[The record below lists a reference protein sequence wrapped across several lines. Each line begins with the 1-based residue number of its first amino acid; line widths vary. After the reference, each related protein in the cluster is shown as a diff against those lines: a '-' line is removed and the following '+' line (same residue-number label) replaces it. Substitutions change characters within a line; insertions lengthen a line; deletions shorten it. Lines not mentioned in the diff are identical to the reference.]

1 MAFAL
6 VDANFG
12 KLEIP
17 TAIKKRGLQ
26 YIEMKIT
33 RGAAGD
39 TDLDIGDLSGTFW
52 ANAIANGTYGTQATL
67 AKKEYEKIAAA
78 VDGVIS
84 LDIIANTGPML
95 RVASTSGATNYDL
108 SNGGTY
114 PLVKPVITFT
124 SNAAPATISVRLVLS
139 LTDETNTVDF
149 SY

>member
-26 YIEMKIT
+26 YLEFKIT

-39 TDLDIGDLSGTFW
+39 TDLDIGNTSGTFW
-52 ANAIANGTYGTQATL
+52 TAAIADGTYGTLATNAL
-67 AKKEYEKIAAA
+67 KEFTKIASAI
-78 VDGVIS
+78 DGLIS
-84 LDIIANTGPML
+84 CEIVANTGPML
-95 RVASTSGATNYDL
+95 RVASTSGATNYDI

-114 PLVKPVITFT
+114 PLFVPEITLT
-124 SNAAPATISVRLVLS
+124 SNAAPATISVRLVVS
-139 LTDETNTVDF
+139 LTDETNTVDYSF
-149 SY
+149 

>member
-39 TDLDIGDLSGTFW
+39 TDLDIGNVSGTFW
-52 ANAIANGTYGTQATL
+52 TAAIADGTYGHL
-67 AKKEYEKIAAA
+67 AGLALKEFTKIASSIDGLIS
-78 VDGVIS
+78 VDI
-84 LDIIANTGPML
+84 LANTGTMT
-95 RVASTSGATNYDL
+95 RVASTSGATNYDI

-114 PLVKPVITFT
+114 PAFVPEITLT
-124 SNAAPATISVRLVLS
+124 STAAPATISVRLVLS